1 MRVNGLTGGKR
12 VSRRKIGEL
21 IFYICMVALPML
33 QVCVF
38 FIAVNI
44 NSVFLAFKEFTVDG
58 TFRYVGLANFKEFF
72 EMAFGSQSTAIRMMF
87 KNSGLLYLTGLL
99 VGIPLNLL
107 FSFLIYKKVPGSS
120 FFNVILFLPQILS
133 SIVMSIMYR
142 YFVEKAIPSVASMFG
157 INSIPSFFVDI
168 PTAFPT
174 VIFYNV
180 WAGFGAQIIVYVST
194 MSRIPDELVEE
205 GRLEGMTLWQE
216 FVNLTFPMIY
226 STMTTY
232 LIVSTA
238 GFFTN
243 QASLYN
249 FFGTSAPS
257 YVQTFGYYLFVTVLK
272 SSSYDAYPLAAS
284 MGLVF
289 TFVSI
294 PVVLLL
300 KRAVERFDPE
310 VEL

>member
-1 MRVNGLTGGKR
+1 MEAKAFTGGGR
-12 VSRRKIGEL
+12 VSRRRVGEL
-21 IFYICMVALPML
+21 IFYLCMIALPMA
-33 QVCVF
+33 QICVF

-44 NSVFLAFKEFTVDG
+44 NSVFLAFKEFTPEG

-72 EMAFGSQSTAIRMMF
+72 DMAFGQQSTAIRMML
-87 KNSGLLYLTGLL
+87 KNSALMYLAGLL

-107 FSFLIYKKVPGSS
+107 FSFLIYKKIPGSS

-142 YFVEKAIPSVASMFG
+142 YFVEKAIPSVMSVFG
-157 INSIPSFFVDI
+157 IKNVPSFFVDI

-174 VIFYNV
+174 IIFYNV

-216 FVNLTFPMIY
+216 FIKLTFPMIY
-226 STMTTY
+226 STVTTY

-243 QASLYN
+243 QAALYN
-249 FFGTSAPS
+249 FFGSSAPS

-289 TFVSI
+289 TFISI
-294 PVVLLL
+294 PVVFLL
-300 KRAVERFDPE
+300 KWCVEKFDPE